1 MIKQKSDLVALGVPQ
16 AIIDFVFDEKR
27 GDKTYN
33 NEGMSVGDILKL
45 EGFPEEV
52 QEGNFGGGQRQ
63 WVSIMTTGTR
73 TNVSLSRLVGT
84 QNKTYFAASRAD
96 EPKFKGK
103 PCLEVAEGID
113 IDKVIAD
120 KQYLSLPARERD
132 AVAEVAKYFGK
143 SVKLIAI
150 ARNCGRFESEFSLF
164 QVID

>member
-1 MIKQKSDLVALGVPQ
+1 MIKQKSELTALGVVPE
-16 AIIDFVFDEKR
+16 AIVNFVFDENR
-27 GDKTYN
+27 GEKVFN
-33 NEGMSVGDILKL
+33 NEGMNVGDVIKL
-45 EGFPEEV
+45 EGYPEEIS
-52 QEGNFGGGQRQ
+52 EGNFGGGQRQ

-73 TNVSLSRLVGT
+73 TSVSLSRLVGT
-84 QNKTYFAASRAD
+84 QNKTYFAIARK
-96 EPKFKGK
+96 EEMFKGK

-113 IDKVIAD
+113 IEKVIAD

-132 AVAEVAKYFGK
+132 AVAEVTKYFGK